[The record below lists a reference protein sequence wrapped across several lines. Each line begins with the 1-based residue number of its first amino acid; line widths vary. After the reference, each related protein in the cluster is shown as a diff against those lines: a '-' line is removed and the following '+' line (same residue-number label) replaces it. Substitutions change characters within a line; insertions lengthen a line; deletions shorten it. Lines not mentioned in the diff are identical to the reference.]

1 MGADLFSSRTA
12 PFENRLVIVPSA
24 AIKEFLAAY
33 FAEHPDYNIFAGVRI
48 MPLAEGFLELLAS
61 MNFEKQLRIP
71 SMLELSIQ
79 IEQLICLAVHT
90 SIGKEKK
97 ELQPLLEYIGE
108 EFSTNNSTV
117 QEKRIASLSVH
128 LSKLFSRYG
137 LYGESFLDDWI
148 KEKGW
153 QQWIWNNVY
162 AEGSGWTYP
171 IKSLKHSLDRARVA
185 AQVHVFGFSSMPKLY
200 LEFFNRLGC
209 AFYLLSPCAMFW
221 EDLATDRERIGARRH
236 LEKIQKKET
245 DVNLWEQYLRDT
257 NPLLANWG
265 KTGREFLKLIEE
277 ADLDSDEHYVDPG
290 RETLLARLQND
301 LLHLRNPK
309 EIGQDENSG
318 PDGSVQVHSAP
329 SLLREVEVLYN
340 QLCDLISMPH
350 PGNAAIEPKDVL
362 VLAPD
367 LNLYAPFIQTV
378 FGSKDSVLSFSL
390 EGVADSAA
398 KELFEAVLHLLS
410 IPEKQFS
417 KESVLELLTFSS
429 FREKWQLSSDDV
441 AKVRRWV
448 DSANIRFGNWES
460 GLDRLIFGTLMK
472 VDEEAALEMPFEL
485 WPCSGVEIS
494 DLDLLGKLFQL
505 IRSLREDLK
514 PVTENQ
520 KRSLPS
526 WLDFIEMLVSRYFEP
541 LQGQEALL
549 MEISKLRSHFPSE
562 SMGKFGCLEKSMI
575 LGQFAGHPNFAIGSL
590 SDLSVLGVTTMAR
603 ILQTLSDSQTG
614 SMFSH
619 NAQKITFRPL
629 KSGNITE
636 GQVIWLLGMDEGS
649 FPRTEPASSLN
660 EMKSHKDQDF
670 VPKRID
676 EDRYLFLE
684 CVTLAKQHLAFSY
697 QRLDPQDNKE
707 KAPSLIV
714 QEILQYFDN
723 RVGVIHHPV
732 ISFDSRYFSSANTNG
747 PALPSFSKRQF
758 DSAQAFY
765 FGSRHQEPFFC
776 NGLDMQKSEEKPQ
789 ERLVDIKHLKELA
802 RHPIRF
808 HFRQSLKM
816 YMSSEEDEDG
826 DFLIS
831 ALTRSIFRKTL
842 LKRSL
847 KTQEKVWQEQG
858 KLPVGIFGEAAMEA
872 LEEEVSDL
880 KEILSVFHI
889 APEQIF
895 SVELSLLCSEPY
907 LQKEGRW
914 ILPAVEVPMPDGS
927 LVHLVGSLDD
937 LTPRGLIF
945 HGEDKLHD
953 WAKSWPLLLVLG
965 CLNDPPFT
973 VEKSLLLSKKGTV
986 KEGCFSNYPA
996 LMQQY
1001 ISYYERALLDLS
1013 PFMPDWIANILSDS
1027 EAGLEK
1033 NIGDSLKN
1041 DRFEDPDLLWL
1052 KRRNALPDAKQCCAN
1067 WSEYAR
1073 TLFGPML
1080 DAWEKGGANAAD

>member
-1 MGADLFSSRTA
+1 MFQGSRYYSNELKILAQRMGADLFSSRTA

-171 IKSLKHSLDRARVA
+171 IKSLKHSLDRASVA

-236 LEKIQKKET
+236 LEKIQIKET

-318 PDGSVQVHSAP
+318 PDGSLQVHSAP

-549 MEISKLRSHFPSE
+549 MEISKLRSHFPS
-562 SMGKFGCLEKSMI
+562 
-575 LGQFAGHPNFAIGSL
+575 

-758 DSAQAFY
+758 ECAQAFY

-858 KLPVGIFGEAAMEA
+858 KLPVGVFGEAAMEA

-973 VEKSLLLSKKGTV
+973 VEKSLLLSKKGAV

>member
-1 MGADLFSSRTA
+1 MFRGSRYYSNEQKILAQRMGADLFSSRTA

-24 AIKEFLAAY
+24 PIKEFLSAY
-33 FAEHPDYNIFAGVRI
+33 FARHPNYNIFAGVRV

-61 MNFEKQLRIP
+61 INFEKQLRIP
-71 SMLELSIQ
+71 SMLELSIL
-79 IEQLICLAVHT
+79 IEQLICQAVHA
-90 SIGKEKK
+90 SINKDRK
-97 ELQPLLEYIGE
+97 ELQPLLEYIGQ
-108 EFSTNNSTV
+108 EFSTNNSSV
-117 QEKRIASLSVH
+117 QEKRIASLSAH

-137 LYGESFLDDWI
+137 LYGESFLDDWV

-171 IKSLKHSLDRARVA
+171 IKSLKHSLDRASVA

-236 LEKIQKKET
+236 LEKIQIKET

-257 NPLLANWG
+257 NPLLANLG

-277 ADLDSDEHYVDPG
+277 ADLDSDDHYEDPG

-301 LLHLRNPK
+301 LLYLRNPK
-309 EIGQDENSG
+309 EIGGDENSA
-318 PDGSVQVHSAP
+318 PDDSLQVHSAP
-329 SLLREVEVLYN
+329 SLLREVELLYN

-350 PGNAAIEPKDVL
+350 PGKAAIEPKDVL

-398 KELFEAVLHLLS
+398 KELFEAVLHLIS
-410 IPEKQFS
+410 MPEQQFS

-429 FREKWQLSSDDV
+429 FREKWQLSSDDA

-448 DSANIRFGNWES
+448 DSANIRFGKWES

-472 VDEEAALEMPFEL
+472 VDEESALEMPFEL

-494 DLDLLGKLFQL
+494 DLDLLGKLIQL

-549 MEISKLRSHFPSE
+549 MEISKLRSHFPSSE
-562 SMGKFGCLEKSMI
+562 
-575 LGQFAGHPNFAIGSL
+575 
-590 SDLSVLGVTTMAR
+590 LSVFGVATMAR

-636 GQVIWLLGMDEGS
+636 GQVIWLLGVDEGS

-660 EMKSHKDQDF
+660 EMRSHKDQDF

-684 CVTLAKQHLAFSY
+684 CATLAKQHLAFSY

-714 QEILQYFDN
+714 QEILQYIDN
-723 RVGVIHHPV
+723 RVAVIHHPA
-732 ISFDSRYFSSANTNG
+732 ISFDSRYFSSAHING

-758 DSAQAFY
+758 ECAQAFY

-776 NGLDMQKSEEKPQ
+776 NSLDIQKSDEKAQ
-789 ERLVDIKHLKELA
+789 ERVIDIKHLKELA
-802 RHPIRF
+802 RNPIRF

-831 ALTRSIFRKTL
+831 ALSRSIFRKTL

-858 KLPVGIFGEAAMEA
+858 KLPVGVFGEAAMEA

-889 APEQIF
+889 GPEQIF
-895 SVELSLLCSEPY
+895 SVELSLLCTEPF
-907 LQKEGRW
+907 LQKTSKW
-914 ILPAVEVPMPDGS
+914 ILPALQVPMPDGS

-953 WAKSWPLLLVLG
+953 WVKSWPLLLVLG
-965 CLNDPPFT
+965 CLQDLPFS
-973 VEKSLLLSKKGTV
+973 VEKSLLLSKKGAV

-1013 PFMPDWIANILSDS
+1013 PLMPDWIANILTDS

-1033 NIGDSLKN
+1033 NIGNSLKN
-1041 DRFEDPDLLWL
+1041 DRFEDPDLQWL

-1080 DAWEKGGANAAD
+1080 DVWGKGGANAAD